1 MKTVEH
7 LKAQK
12 KREKEF
18 LEEQDKKDEWE
29 RVLTG
34 KKREQEIS
42 IAELKGIGPL
52 GDFWQSYLGKSH
64 ATVRRVTASFWPCEN
79 ATIGNFEFNSSES
92 SQDWAGVDHICL
104 FLSLGSHF
112 VVKYNLTHRTN

>member
-1 MKTVEH
+1 MAGVTASISVLVLRILSGEL

-18 LEEQDKKDEWE
+18 LEEQDRKDEWE

-52 GDFWQSYLGKSH
+52 GDFWQSYLGKSSLI
-64 ATVRRVTASFWPCEN
+64 RVFRPGLSDALSAGTL
-79 ATIGNFEFNSSES
+79 IG
-92 SQDWAGVDHICL
+92 H
-104 FLSLGSHF
+104 
-112 VVKYNLTHRTN
+112 

>member
-1 MKTVEH
+1 M
-7 LKAQK
+7 KAQK

-52 GDFWQSYLGKSH
+52 GDFWQSYLGKPFIHWFLDDTTPS
-64 ATVRRVTASFWPCEN
+64 R
-79 ATIGNFEFNSSES
+79 TIQGRPRILSSLHPPKNQNGAHEI
-92 SQDWAGVDHICL
+92 QKL
-104 FLSLGSHF
+104 R
-112 VVKYNLTHRTN
+112 KYF

>member
-1 MKTVEH
+1 MRLWSDVEH
-7 LKAQK
+7 YKAQK

-64 ATVRRVTASFWPCEN
+64 A
-79 ATIGNFEFNSSES
+79 SS
-92 SQDWAGVDHICL
+92 AGPFRPKML
-104 FLSLGSHF
+104 MMG
-112 VVKYNLTHRTN
+112 

>member
-1 MKTVEH
+1 MSIFLNAE
-7 LKAQK
+7 LQKAQK

-52 GDFWQSYLGKSH
+52 GDFWQSYLGKSAINFQGH
-64 ATVRRVTASFWPCEN
+64 A
-79 ATIGNFEFNSSES
+79 NSTRN
-92 SQDWAGVDHICL
+92 L
-104 FLSLGSHF
+104 FQSRAF
-112 VVKYNLTHRTN
+112 

>member
-1 MKTVEH
+1 M
-7 LKAQK
+7 KAQK

-52 GDFWQSYLGKSH
+52 GDFWQSYLGKP
-64 ATVRRVTASFWPCEN
+64 F
-79 ATIGNFEFNSSES
+79 
-92 SQDWAGVDHICL
+92 
-104 FLSLGSHF
+104 
-112 VVKYNLTHRTN
+112 THRFLNDITPQDHPRTSSLVSPSNNPKSST

>member
-1 MKTVEH
+1 M
-7 LKAQK
+7 KAQK

-52 GDFWQSYLGKSH
+52 GDFWQSYLGKPFTHWFLDDTTSSTDSQF
-64 ATVRRVTASFWPCEN
+64 AQKPVRPISRN
-79 ATIGNFEFNSSES
+79 
-92 SQDWAGVDHICL
+92 
-104 FLSLGSHF
+104 
-112 VVKYNLTHRTN
+112 

>member
-1 MKTVEH
+1 MSIFLNAE
-7 LKAQK
+7 LQKAQK

-64 ATVRRVTASFWPCEN
+64 AYSTRNLFQRRSF
-79 ATIGNFEFNSSES
+79 
-92 SQDWAGVDHICL
+92 
-104 FLSLGSHF
+104 
-112 VVKYNLTHRTN
+112 

>member
-1 MKTVEH
+1 MVQHRSPLTHQQSEIEL

-18 LEEQDKKDEWE
+18 LEEQDRKDEWE

-52 GDFWQSYLGKSH
+52 GDFWQSYLGKSFTH
-64 ATVRRVTASFWPCEN
+64 WFN
-79 ATIGNFEFNSSES
+79 DDTIPFQAAV
-92 SQDWAGVDHICL
+92 QDRP
-104 FLSLGSHF
+104 
-112 VVKYNLTHRTN
+112 RTPVCQKS